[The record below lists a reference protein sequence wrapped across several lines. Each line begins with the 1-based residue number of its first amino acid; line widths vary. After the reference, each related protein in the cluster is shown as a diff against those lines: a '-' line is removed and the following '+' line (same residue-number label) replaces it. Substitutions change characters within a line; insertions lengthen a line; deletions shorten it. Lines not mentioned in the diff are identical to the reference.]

1 MSARREAE
9 TLASGAWPKET
20 ADRAWLW
27 GYICALA
34 PLNEYA
40 EDSIFDHVVD
50 SSGEAE
56 ALIKQARRDGAMR
69 WSGLS
74 GYVRRRSPRD

>member
-1 MSARREAE
+1 MTRRE
-9 TLASGAWPKET
+9 KEKEKKT
-20 ADRAWLW
+20 WLW

-34 PLNEYA
+34 SLHEFG
-40 EDSIFDHVVD
+40 EDTIFDHVVD

-56 ALIKQARRDGAMR
+56 ALIKQARRAGAMR

-74 GYVRRRSPRD
+74 GYVRRSPRD

>member
-1 MSARREAE
+1 MGTSEEQKAYYR
-9 TLASGAWPKET
+9 
-20 ADRAWLW
+20 

-34 PLNEYA
+34 VLSAYGQ
-40 EDSIFDHVVD
+40 DTIFDDVVD

-56 ALIKQARRDGAMR
+56 ALVRQARRDGAMR

-74 GYVRRRSPRD
+74 AYVRRKA

>member
-1 MSARREAE
+1 MTTRQEA
-9 TLASGAWPKET
+9 KVKK
-20 ADRAWLW
+20 DWLW

-34 PLNEYA
+34 PLNEYG

-50 SSGEAE
+50 SSSEAE

-74 GYVRRRSPRD
+74 GYVRRKAWESG